1 MGSIILTIVGLTL
14 FEAISSIDN
23 AIINA
28 EVLTTMG
35 QKARRWFLT
44 WGMFFAVFLVRGLLP
59 WIIVFVFNPSLG
71 FFGSL
76 TATFSSNPEVMA
88 SIEKSAPLLLI
99 AGGMFL
105 LLLFFHWLFVEEK
118 HFGLPRAEKFF
129 LRQGVWFYAVASI
142 IVLTIS
148 WFAIQIDP
156 MMAFAGLIGS
166 TAFFITHGF
175 KSNAE
180 KAEKEMIAGTS
191 AKSDLSKLFYL
202 EVIDGIFSIDSV
214 LGSFAFTM
222 SVPLIIIGN
231 GLGAIMMRQFTMG
244 NIKRIKKY
252 IYLKNGAMYS
262 ILVLGAIMTLHAFH
276 VHIPDY
282 VSPLVTIII
291 IGYFMYKSW
300 KKVKI
305 DEANGIFV

>member
-59 WIIVFVFNPSLG
+59 WIIVFAFNPSLG

-118 HFGLPRAEKFF
+118 HFGLPRPEKFF
-129 LRQGVWFYAVASI
+129 MRQGVWFYAVASI

-156 MMAFAGLIGS
+156 YDGLCW
-166 TAFFITHGF
+166 A
-175 KSNAE
+175 
-180 KAEKEMIAGTS
+180 
-191 AKSDLSKLFYL
+191 YR
-202 EVIDGIFSIDSV
+202 IDCIFH
-214 LGSFAFTM
+214 
-222 SVPLIIIGN
+222 N
-231 GLGAIMMRQFTMG
+231 
-244 NIKRIKKY
+244 
-252 IYLKNGAMYS
+252 
-262 ILVLGAIMTLHAFH
+262 
-276 VHIPDY
+276 
-282 VSPLVTIII
+282 
-291 IGYFMYKSW
+291 SW
-300 KKVKI
+300 I
-305 DEANGIFV
+305 